1 MIGISEIGFYLPENL
16 ISNYDRLVEFNLNE
30 DFIENKSGFK
40 NLTKCHK
47 NESASQMCVKSFYD
61 LISKCN
67 VEIDQIDCCIV
78 ITQNPDYKLPHVS
91 AIVHKELGLNDN
103 CACFDISLGC
113 SGYVYGLSVIKSFME
128 SNNLIN
134 GLLFTSDPYS
144 KIIDINDKSTSLLF
158 GDGAT
163 VTLIKENPNYEI
175 KKFSFGTLGDSYSD
189 LLCKEKLKMNG
200 RGIFAFASRKVPL
213 DIKLVLEKN
222 GLIISDIDLFI
233 IHQGSKFIVDT
244 IREKLLISEEK
255 MKFCAS
261 DYGNLISSSIP
272 MILKDHYKNGKD
284 KILLSGFGVGL
295 SWSSTVLIKI
305 QK

>member
-1 MIGISEIGFYLPENL
+1 MLGISEIGYYLPENS
-16 ISNYDRLVEFNLNE
+16 ISNYDRLAEFNLNT
-30 DFIENKSGFK
+30 DFIEKKSGFK
-40 NLTKCHK
+40 SLTKCDE
-47 NESASQMCVKSFYD
+47 NETSSQLCVKSFND
-61 LISKCN
+61 LLSKIDI
-67 VEIDQIDCCIV
+67 EKDQIDCCIV

-91 AIVHKELGLNDN
+91 AIVHKEIGLNEN

-128 SNNLIN
+128 ANNLKN

-144 KIIDINDKSTSLLF
+144 KIIDKNDKSTSLLF

-163 VTLIKENPNYEI
+163 VTLINENPKYEI
-175 KKFSFGTLGDSYSD
+175 KKFTFGTIGESYRD
-189 LLCKEKLKMNG
+189 LLCSNKLEMNG
-200 RGIFAFASRKVPL
+200 RGVFAFASRKVPL
-213 DIKLVLEKN
+213 DIKLVLN
-222 GLIISDIDLFI
+222 INDLGISEIDTFI

-244 IREKLLISEEK
+244 IREKLMISEEK
-255 MKFCAS
+255 MRFWAS

-272 MILKDHYKNGKD
+272 MILKDHLRTRKD

-305 QK
+305 